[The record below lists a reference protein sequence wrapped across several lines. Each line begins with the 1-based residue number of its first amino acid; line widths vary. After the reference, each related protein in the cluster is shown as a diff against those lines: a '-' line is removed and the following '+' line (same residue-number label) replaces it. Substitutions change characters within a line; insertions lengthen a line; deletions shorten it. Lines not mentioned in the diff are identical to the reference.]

1 MSDEQ
6 AKTTGADGAEKP
18 QDLKTTITVLEL
30 VLRLLRW
37 WKGRKDKSEAKG
49 GDDV

>member
-6 AKTTGADGAEKP
+6 AKTTGAGGAEKP

-30 VLRLLRW
+30 ILRGLRW
-37 WKGRKDKSEAKG
+37 WKEWREKRKAAK
-49 GDDV
+49 

>member
-6 AKTTGADGAEKP
+6 TKVNSGNEEKP

-30 VLRLLRW
+30 ILRGLRW
-37 WKGRKDKSEAKG
+37 WKEWRDKRKAAK
-49 GDDV
+49 